1 MNFNLAPDFH
11 FDFMLSSIIEQFICI
26 FQGNQQ
32 NQAVIFDHKIC
43 DYINHILRVGQ
54 FKGCG
59 KKEVRKGRKHK
70 MLRKMKTVLSD
81 ILISH
86 DKFEHQL
93 DNNTVFMAVLV

>member
-1 MNFNLAPDFH
+1 LIA
-11 FDFMLSSIIEQFICI
+11 LFICI

-59 KKEVRKGRKHK
+59 KKEVRKSRQHK
-70 MLRKMKTVLSD
+70 MLLKGKTVLGE

-86 DKFEHQL
+86 NKFEH
-93 DNNTVFMAVLV
+93 